1 MKGLCLSALGTILK
15 DNWEW
20 RRQIVK
26 LAVFDLRRQSRGA
39 VLSWIWFLVRP
50 TVYIV
55 CFWFALDVGL
65 RAGDSVD
72 PNGPPYILWLA
83 AGMVPWFFMS
93 KMIGPGID
101 VFHRY
106 SYLVNKIKFPL
117 SAISTLFVTSQM
129 LIQLI
134 LQAAFFVWYL
144 ASGMPLDVYL
154 LQVPVLILLM
164 YIFFDFFS
172 IMMSPLTAMSKDLK
186 NFMGALSTP
195 FFWLSGVIFDVKSI
209 PFDWAQVI
217 LYFNPITF
225 FVTAFREAY
234 YEKVWVWE
242 DPLQLIAFIAVFLVT
257 IIMAA
262 AVYKRFNQEVSDA
275 L

>member
-1 MKGLCLSALGTILK
+1 MSTLGTILK

-20 RRQIVK
+20 RRQIGK
-26 LAVFDLRRQSRGA
+26 LALFDLRRQSRGT

-50 TVYIV
+50 VVYIF

-65 RAGDSVD
+65 RAGGSVD
-72 PNGPPYILWLA
+72 PGGPPYILWLA

-93 KMIGPGID
+93 KILGPGID

-129 LIQLI
+129 IIQLM
-134 LQAAFFVWYL
+134 LQVVFFIWYL
-144 ASGMPLDVYL
+144 LSGMPLDLYL

-164 YIFFDFFS
+164 YILWIFFS
-172 IMMSPLTAMSKDLK
+172 IMMSPLTAMSKDFK
-186 NFMGALSTP
+186 NFMGTLSTP

-209 PFDWAQVI
+209 PYDWAQVV

-242 DPLQLIAFIAVFLVT
+242 DPMLCISFAVVFVATIVVATLV
-257 IIMAA
+257 
-262 AVYKRFNQEVSDA
+262 YSRFNQEVADA